1 MSLMTVHPWSLL
13 NQLQRELNQVARA
26 PADNGSDTAVS
37 DWAPAVDIVERDD
50 AYVIR
55 ADIPGVD
62 PKDIEIDMEDGVLT
76 IKGERKFEQ
85 EEEKDNYKRVERVY
99 GSFYRRFVL
108 PDSADAEKI
117 TAKSR
122 NGVLEVVIPKQ
133 EKVKPRRI
141 EVEG

>member
-26 PADNGSDTAVS
+26 PADNGSDAAVS